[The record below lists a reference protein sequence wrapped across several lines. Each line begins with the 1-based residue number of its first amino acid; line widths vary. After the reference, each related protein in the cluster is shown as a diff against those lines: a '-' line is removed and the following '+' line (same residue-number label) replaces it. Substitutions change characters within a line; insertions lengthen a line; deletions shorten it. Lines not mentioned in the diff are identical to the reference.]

1 MVEHINSIFYFVIV
15 AVAFIIGIVET
26 VSIANYQRK
35 DCYAAKK
42 AIEVLQQYPGGY
54 IKASDVNK
62 RTIRWLIQYLK
73 GESTQSAFK
82 PEQNKNGD
90 FILLSYPSILGKPVP
105 RSPVSFAPALLTAIG
120 ILGTFSGIFLGL
132 RGVDLENISE
142 SEQLI
147 EASQK
152 LLVGMK
158 TSFSTSLFGLGAA
171 ITFIIILALGAN
183 KRTAIRNSLR
193 KKLSDIAFLE
203 NPNRLLSRLDND
215 SDVEAAKTLQAIVD
229 AVKSAI
235 APDSPLVLELKQI
248 IDNTSSLSNLTPKA
262 IASATSDNFTVLINP
277 LAQEIKQLRELQ
289 QSQGQTVESL
299 VRQLR
304 NELIE
309 PVVARLDQS
318 AAITKEAS
326 AAVTDLKNELGG
338 ISTSLAG
345 AVETIQ
351 SFQQDTLTRLREFAA
366 NLQSILGQFRTD
378 TQGVMEQVAVE
389 IQEAVNHSIT
399 GMEAQRTAFDNSAS
413 QASQTFRGIRQ
424 DLQAALST
432 QAEQQ
437 KEMLR
442 DVQTSTEGIL
452 VKANEAFVNQSNTL
466 ITVGEEASGL
476 MNEAQNNFQGMMKD
490 ISVEIQQAVNHSITG
505 MEAQRTAFDNS
516 ASQASQT
523 FRGIRQDLQA
533 ALSTQAEQQKE
544 MLRDVQTSTEGI
556 LVKANEAFVNQSNT
570 LITVG
575 EEASGLMNE
584 AQNNFQG
591 MMKDISVEI
600 QQAVNHSITGMEAQR
615 TAFDNSASQ
624 ASQTFRGIRQDL
636 QAALSTQAEQQ
647 KEMLR
652 DVQTSTEGILV
663 KANEAFV
670 NQSNTL
676 ITVGEEASGLMNE
689 AKDSFIGTL
698 GDLDGMLQKT
708 SLTVQQELEQ
718 FRLDYQTAL
727 QDFFT
732 QQNNLLND
740 TLGKQREGLAGVVV
754 SLQQTFNEEATQ
766 RKEMTAQ
773 VDRSLDRIGETVKT
787 VNNLA
792 SAMGMTS
799 SERLG
804 QLQEL
809 ARTIGSE
816 AHRVERSYQ
825 SMTEQ
830 FNEALDSG
838 NEKLNDYLKQAD
850 ETYTRSIQDADR
862 AAAEVCTKLN
872 ETSHGLMSVAEFLV
886 AAATEMKNSNK

>member
-1 MVEHINSIFYFVIV
+1 MNEQVNSIFYLVIV
-15 AVAFIIGIVET
+15 VVAFSIGIVET

-35 DCYAAKK
+35 ECSTTKE
-42 AIEVLQQYPGGY
+42 AIAILQKYQGGY
-54 IKASDVNK
+54 IKAADVDK
-62 RTIRWLIQYLK
+62 GIVRWLVQYLK

-82 PEQNKNGD
+82 PEQNQSGD
-90 FILLSYPSILGKPVP
+90 FILLSYPAVLGKPVP

-132 RGVDLENISE
+132 QGVDLGNISE

-152 LLVGMK
+152 LLMGMK

-171 ITFIIILALGAN
+171 IVFILILSLGAN

-203 NPNRLLSRLDND
+203 NPNRLLSRLDKD
-215 SDVEAAKTLQAIVD
+215 SDLEVAKTLQTVANNLSGFNADVIAE

-235 APDSPLVLELKQI
+235 ASPDSPLVLELKQI
-248 IDNTSSLSNLTPKA
+248 IGNTSNLSNLTPQA

-277 LAQEIKQLRELQ
+277 LAEEIKQLRELQ
-289 QSQGQTVESL
+289 QSQSQTVESL
-299 VRQLR
+299 VKQLR

-318 AAITKEAS
+318 AALTKEAS

-351 SFQQDTLTRLREFAA
+351 SFQQDTLTRLQEFAA

-389 IQEAVNHSIT
+389 IKEAVNQSIT
-399 GMEAQRTAFDNSAS
+399 GMEAQRTAFEASAT
-413 QASQTFRGIRQ
+413 QAAQTFKGIRE
-424 DLQAALST
+424 DLQAALET
-432 QAEQQ
+432 QALQQ
-437 KEMLR
+437 KEMLQ

-466 ITVGEEASGL
+466 VTVG
-476 MNEAQNNFQGMMKD
+476 
-490 ISVEIQQAVNHSITG
+490 
-505 MEAQRTAFDNS
+505 R
-516 ASQASQT
+516 
-523 FRGIRQDLQA
+523 
-533 ALSTQAEQQKE
+533 
-544 MLRDVQTSTEGI
+544 
-556 LVKANEAFVNQSNT
+556 
-570 LITVG
+570 
-575 EEASGLMNE
+575 
-584 AQNNFQG
+584 
-591 MMKDISVEI
+591 
-600 QQAVNHSITGMEAQR
+600 
-615 TAFDNSASQ
+615 
-624 ASQTFRGIRQDL
+624 
-636 QAALSTQAEQQ
+636 
-647 KEMLR
+647 
-652 DVQTSTEGILV
+652 
-663 KANEAFV
+663 
-670 NQSNTL
+670 
-676 ITVGEEASGLMNE
+676 EASGLMNE
-689 AKDSFIGTL
+689 AKDNLLGTL
-698 GDLDGMLQKT
+698 NNIDEMLQKT
-708 SLTVQQELEQ
+708 RLTVQQELEQ

-740 TLGKQREGLAGVVV
+740 TLGKQREGLAEVVV
-754 SLQQTFNEEATQ
+754 NLQQTFNEEATQ
-766 RKEMTAQ
+766 RKEMSAQ
-773 VDRSLDRIGETVKT
+773 VDRSLDRIGETVKAT
-787 VNNLA
+787 NNLA

-799 SERLG
+799 SERLA

-809 ARTIGSE
+809 ARTIGGE

-830 FNEALDSG
+830 FNQALDSG

-850 ETYTRSIQDADR
+850 ETYSRSIQDADR
-862 AAAEVCTKLN
+862 AAAEVCSKLN
-872 ETSHGLMSVAEFLV
+872 ESSHGLMSVAEFLV
-886 AAATEMKNSNK
+886 AAATEMKNSNGG

>member
-62 RTIRWLIQYLK
+62 RIIRWLIQYLK

-132 RGVDLENISE
+132 RGVDLGNISE
-142 SEQLI
+142 SQQLI

-152 LLVGMK
+152 LLMGMK

-171 ITFIIILALGAN
+171 ITFILILALGAN
-183 KRTAIRNSLR
+183 KRTAVRNSLR

-203 NPNRLLSRLDND
+203 NPNRLLSRLDKD
-215 SDVEAAKTLQAIVD
+215 SDVEVAKTLQAVANNLSGFSADTIAD
-229 AVKSAI
+229 AVKNAI
-235 APDSPLVLELKQI
+235 ASPDSPLVLELKQI
-248 IDNTSSLSNLTPKA
+248 IDNTSSLSNLTPSA
-262 IASATSDNFTVLINP
+262 IASATSDNFAVLINP
-277 LAQEIKQLRELQ
+277 LALEIKQLRELQ

-299 VRQLR
+299 VQQLR

-318 AAITKEAS
+318 AALTKEAS

-351 SFQQDTLTRLREFAA
+351 SFQQDTLTRLQEFAA

-389 IQEAVNHSIT
+389 IEQAVNHSIT
-399 GMEAQRTAFDNSAS
+399 GMEAQKKAFEDSAS
-413 QASQTFRGIRQ
+413 QASQTFKGIREDLQ
-424 DLQAALST
+424 TALETQAAQQKEMLQDVRASTEGILVEANEAFVNQSNTLVTVGKEASGLMNEAQDNFQGMIKDVSVEIEEAVKQSITGMEAQRTAFEDSANQASQTFKGIREDLQAALET
-432 QAEQQ
+432 QAVQQ
-437 KEMLR
+437 KEMLQ
-442 DVQTSTEGIL
+442 DVRASTEGIL
-452 VKANEAFVNQSNTL
+452 VKANEAFANQSNTL
-466 ITVGEEASGL
+466 V
-476 MNEAQNNFQGMMKD
+476 
-490 ISVEIQQAVNHSITG
+490 
-505 MEAQRTAFDNS
+505 
-516 ASQASQT
+516 
-523 FRGIRQDLQA
+523 
-533 ALSTQAEQQKE
+533 
-544 MLRDVQTSTEGI
+544 
-556 LVKANEAFVNQSNT
+556 T
-570 LITVG
+570 LG
-575 EEASGLMNE
+575 
-584 AQNNFQG
+584 
-591 MMKDISVEI
+591 K
-600 QQAVNHSITGMEAQR
+600 
-615 TAFDNSASQ
+615 
-624 ASQTFRGIRQDL
+624 
-636 QAALSTQAEQQ
+636 
-647 KEMLR
+647 
-652 DVQTSTEGILV
+652 
-663 KANEAFV
+663 
-670 NQSNTL
+670 
-676 ITVGEEASGLMNE
+676 EASGLMNE

-698 GDLDGMLQKT
+698 GDIDGMLQKT
-708 SLTVQQELEQ
+708 SLTVQQELSQ

-740 TLGKQREGLAGVVV
+740 TLGKQREGLASVVV
-754 SLQQTFNEEATQ
+754 NLQQTFSEEATQ
-766 RKEMTAQ
+766 RKELSAR
-773 VDRSLDRIGETVKT
+773 VDRSLDRISETVKA
-787 VNNLA
+787 VNDLA

-816 AHRVERSYQ
+816 AHRVEHSYQ

-830 FNEALDSG
+830 FNEALNSG

-862 AAAEVCTKLN
+862 AAAEVCTRLN

-886 AAATEMKNSNK
+886 AAATEMKNSNEGKK

>member
-1 MVEHINSIFYFVIV
+1 MIEYINSIFYLVII
-15 AVAFIIGIVET
+15 AVAFIIGITET
-26 VSIANYQRK
+26 VSIVNYQKK
-35 DCYAAKK
+35 DCQTAKK
-42 AIEVLQQYPGGY
+42 AIALLQQYPGGY
-54 IKASDVNK
+54 IKTPDVDRK
-62 RTIRWLIQYLK
+62 IVRWLIQYLK

-82 PEQNKNGD
+82 PEQNQSGD
-90 FILLSYPSILGKPVP
+90 FILLSYPAVLGKPVP

-215 SDVEAAKTLQAIVD
+215 SDAEAAKTLQAIVD

-351 SFQQDTLTRLREFAA
+351 SFQQDTLTRLQEFAA
-366 NLQSILGQFRTD
+366 NLQSVLGQFRTD

-389 IQEAVNHSIT
+389 IEQAVNHSII
-399 GMEAQRTAFDNSAS
+399 GMEAQRNAFDASAT
-413 QASQTFRGIRQ
+413 QASQTFRGIRK
-424 DLQAALST
+424 DLQTALET
-432 QAEQQ
+432 QALQQ
-437 KEMLR
+437 KEMLQEVR
-442 DVQTSTEGIL
+442 ASTEGIL

-466 ITVGEEASGL
+466 VTVGKEASGL

-490 ISVEIQQAVNHSITG
+490 VSGEIKEAVKQSITG
-505 MEAQRTAFDNS
+505 MEAQRNAFEAS
-516 ASQASQT
+516 ATQASQT
-523 FRGIRQDLQA
+523 FRGIREDLQV
-533 ALSTQAEQQKE
+533 ALETQALQQKE
-544 MLRDVQTSTEGI
+544 MLQDVRASTEGI
-556 LVKANEAFVNQSNT
+556 LVKANEAFANQSNT
-570 LITVG
+570 LVTVG
-575 EEASGLMNE
+575 
-584 AQNNFQG
+584 
-591 MMKDISVEI
+591 K
-600 QQAVNHSITGMEAQR
+600 
-615 TAFDNSASQ
+615 
-624 ASQTFRGIRQDL
+624 
-636 QAALSTQAEQQ
+636 
-647 KEMLR
+647 
-652 DVQTSTEGILV
+652 
-663 KANEAFV
+663 
-670 NQSNTL
+670 
-676 ITVGEEASGLMNE
+676 EASGLMNE

-698 GDLDGMLQKT
+698 GDIDGMLQKT
-708 SLTVQQELEQ
+708 SLTVQQELSQ

-732 QQNNLLND
+732 RQNNLLNE
-740 TLGKQREGLAGVVV
+740 TLGKQREGLASVVV
-754 SLQQTFNEEATQ
+754 NLQQTFSEEATQ
-766 RKEMTAQ
+766 RKELTAR
-773 VDRSLDRIGETVKT
+773 VDRSLDRISETLKA
-787 VNNLA
+787 VNDLA

-816 AHRVERSYQ
+816 AHRVEHSYQ

-830 FNEALDSG
+830 FNEALNSG

-850 ETYTRSIQDADR
+850 EAYTRSIQDADR
-862 AAAEVCTKLN
+862 AAAEVCTRLN

-886 AAATEMKNSNK
+886 AAATEIKNSNEGKK